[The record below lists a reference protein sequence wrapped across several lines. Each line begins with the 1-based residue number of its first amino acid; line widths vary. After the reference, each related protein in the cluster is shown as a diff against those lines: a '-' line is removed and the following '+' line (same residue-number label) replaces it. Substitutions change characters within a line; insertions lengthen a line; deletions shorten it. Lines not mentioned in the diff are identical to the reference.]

1 MTEIQQLRPTFMAV
15 HAHPDDEVFGTGGT
29 FALLS
34 ERGYRTVL
42 VTATLGEEGEIVDPD
57 LDDAAKQA
65 MFPRLAEVRR
75 EELRAS
81 VAALKISD
89 SRILGYRDSGMAG
102 TAANNHPQSFYQA
115 NFNEAVKRLVAI
127 IREVRPQVI
136 ATYDAFGGYGHP
148 DHVQSHRITV
158 VAFDA
163 AGDPRC
169 FPELGSEA
177 WQPRK
182 LYYTAMPRS
191 SIIQA
196 VRAARAAGTPGPWD
210 NPAMNFEVMGTA
222 DELITTRIDVRDY
235 YENKMQ
241 AFRAHR
247 TQIDMSGFL
256 FNMPNDLR
264 REAFGYEYF
273 VLARSIP
280 PNLAGVIEEHDLFA
294 GLGL

>member
-1 MTEIQQLRPTFMAV
+1 MTEIQQSRPTFMAV
-15 HAHPDDEVFGTGGT
+15 HAHPDDEIFGTGGT

-42 VTATLGEEGEIVDPD
+42 VTATLGEEGEIVDPA
-57 LDDAAKQA
+57 LDETAKQA

-75 EELRAS
+75 KELQEA
-81 VAALKISD
+81 VTALKISD

-102 TAANNHPQSFYQA
+102 TAANNHPESFNQA

-148 DHVQSHRITV
+148 DHIQAHRITV

-169 FPELGSEA
+169 FPELESAA
-177 WQPRK
+177 WQPSK

-191 SIIQA
+191 SMIQA
-196 VRAARAAGTPGPWD
+196 VRAAQAAGTPGPWD
-210 NPAMNFEVMGTA
+210 NPAMNFEMMGTA
-222 DELITTRIDVRDY
+222 DELITTRLDVRDY

-247 TQIDMSGFL
+247 TQIDLSGFM
-256 FNMPNDLR
+256 FNMPAEQQ
-264 REAFGYEYF
+264 REAFGYEHF

-280 PNLAGVIEEHDLFA
+280 PQPAGIIEHDLFA
-294 GLGL
+294 GL

>member
-1 MTEIQQLRPTFMAV
+1 MTEIQQHRPTFMAV
-15 HAHPDDEVFGTGGT
+15 HAHPDDEIFGTGGT

-42 VTATLGEEGEIVDPD
+42 VTATLGEEGEIVDPT

-75 EELRAS
+75 KELQDA
-81 VAALKISD
+81 VMALKISD

-102 TAANNHPQSFYQA
+102 IAANNHPESFYQA
-115 NFNEAVKRLVAI
+115 NFNEAVKRLVTI
-127 IREVRPQVI
+127 IREVKPQVI
-136 ATYDAFGGYGHP
+136 ATYDAFGSYGHP
-148 DHVQSHRITV
+148 DHIQSHRITV

-169 FPELGSEA
+169 FPELESAA
-177 WQPRK
+177 WQPSK

-191 SIIQA
+191 SIIQM
-196 VRAARAAGTPGPWD
+196 VRAAKAAGTPGPWD
-210 NPAMNFEVMGTA
+210 NPSMNFEAIGTA
-222 DELITTRIDVRDY
+222 DEQITTRVDVRDY

-241 AFRAHR
+241 AFRAHK
-247 TQIDMSGFL
+247 TQIDLNSFMFD
-256 FNMPNDLR
+256 MPAEQR
-264 REAFGYEYF
+264 REAFGYEHF

-280 PNLAGVIEEHDLFA
+280 PQPTDVTEYNLWT
-294 GLGL
+294 GL